1 MDREQTDPRR
11 IAAEA
16 VGQRPESATPAA
28 VREEMRK
35 AQDASVSYA
44 GAPAGPQASVAEK
57 AAEAMGERAGGA
69 YPDMT
74 MAEAQRRSRETDT
87 GRHPYA
93 ASGSGWFQPQPLA
106 IAAAA
111 FGVGYAAAW
120 LIHRRQ

>member
-1 MDREQTDPRR
+1 MDRQQTDSRS

-16 VGQRPESATPAA
+16 VGQRPESATPA
-28 VREEMRK
+28 VVKEEMRK
-35 AQDASVSYA
+35 APDTAVPQA

-57 AAEAMGERAGGA
+57 AAEAMGERAGDA

-74 MAEAQRRSRETDT
+74 MAEAQRRSREAAM
-87 GRHPYA
+87 HAQSYA
-93 ASGSGWFQPQPLA
+93 STVSRWVDQQPLA

-111 FGVGYAAAW
+111 FGVGYAAAF